1 MRACA
6 VKAVASFQI
15 SMTIQATNLVGH
27 KQNKGQLH
35 KLDNETGATLI
46 LYIVTKHKFGI
57 IAIFIFFETIYF
69 IKYSEIKDKRRSGA
83 CESNVWASECV
94 TKY

>member
-46 LYIVTKHKFGI
+46 LYIVYIVYIVLYSSTM
-57 IAIFIFFETIYF
+57 ACTCETICL
-69 IKYSEIKDKRRSGA
+69 SP
-83 CESNVWASECV
+83 
-94 TKY
+94 